1 MGLFGEKETKEEKQ
15 LRKAKEVMDK
25 YGLGSLSSEYVD
37 AVKNI
42 NLELAGTGAMEFG
55 IALSGKTEDVA
66 KLSYLNTLIAQNW
79 IIIRQLDE
87 INRKLH

>member
-1 MGLFGEKETKEEKQ
+1 MALFGGNKEDK
-15 LRKAKEVMDK
+15 KAKKAQAIMDK
-25 YGLGSLSSEYVD
+25 YGLGDLSKDYLD

-55 IALSGKTEDVA
+55 INLTGKAEDIT
-66 KLSYLNTLIAQNW
+66 KISYLNTLIAQNW

-87 INRKLH
+87 INKKIK